1 MRVNKYC
8 IDKWDKNR
16 DKLKEVIEN
25 SKGHHFWDYIDL
37 VKLVIENILNDSED
51 KYERWDMEEITEI
64 DQGDYQGTKLFI
76 FHRYSYQPNGGDYM
90 ITEVGYGSC
99 TVCDT
104 LQSIQWDDYDYEE
117 PNKEP
122 TEGQVKDYMTLC
134 LHLIQQMR
142 SPYWDNSYLIDKDD
156 LKEI

>member
-1 MRVNKYC
+1 
-8 IDKWDKNR
+8 
-16 DKLKEVIEN
+16 
-25 SKGHHFWDYIDL
+25 
-37 VKLVIENILNDSED
+37 
-51 KYERWDMEEITEI
+51 
-64 DQGDYQGTKLFI
+64 
-76 FHRYSYQPNGGDYM
+76 M

-104 LQSIQWDDYDYEE
+104 LQSIQWDDYDYED
-117 PNKEP
+117 PDKEP

-142 SPYWDNSYLIDKDD
+142 LPYWDNSYWTDKDD

>member
-1 MRVNKYC
+1 MNKYC

-16 DKLKEVIEN
+16 DKLKGVIEN

-51 KYERWDMEEITEI
+51 KYERWDMNDITEI

-76 FHRYSYQPNGGDYM
+76 FHRCGYPPNSGDYM
-90 ITEVGYGSC
+90 ITEVGYGSY
-99 TVCDT
+99 TAYGT
-104 LQSIQWDDYDYEE
+104 LESIQWDNYNYGGS
-117 PNKEP
+117 NKEP

-142 SPYWDNSYLIDKDD
+142 SPYWDNSYWTFKDD